1 MLFLCTITFTYLRI
15 LEKATCAP
23 WKLSLYESKMI
34 KENLEKEQ
42 VRKSAIVRS
51 MNIIFRLKII
61 YLLACIVMLQ
71 NQTHAC
77 LILMLLA
84 QVAFFGI
91 HFRIRAK
98 FGKIFDGWISFLNCY
113 IIEVTITLLLTI
125 CIVLFWNQPKDTLS
139 DGGKAEEEVS
149 TLESVA
155 NLVLVILVIS
165 SILIEILNVILD
177 IYGSIK

>member
-1 MLFLCTITFTYLRI
+1 
-15 LEKATCAP
+15 
-23 WKLSLYESKMI
+23 MI

-125 CIVLFWNQPKDTLS
+125 CIVLFWNLPKDTLS